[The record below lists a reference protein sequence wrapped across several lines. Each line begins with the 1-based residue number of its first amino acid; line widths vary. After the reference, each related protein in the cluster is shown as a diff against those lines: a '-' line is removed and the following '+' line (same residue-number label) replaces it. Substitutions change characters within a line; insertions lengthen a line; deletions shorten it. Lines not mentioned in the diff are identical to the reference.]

1 MLDLKWLREH
11 LEVVK
16 KAIKDRNLELDI
28 EPLLK
33 LDQRRREILVEV
45 EELKHIRNVTSSEI
59 AELKRQGKS
68 ADDKVLEM
76 REIASRIKEF
86 DKELAVCE
94 AKIKQMLLEIPNIP
108 HESVPIGLDERANK
122 TVRVW
127 GEPPKFAFKPRP
139 HWEIGKE
146 LGILD
151 FSRAAKIARTRFVLY
166 WDLGARLERA
176 LINFMLDLHIRE
188 HGYKEVFPPLLVNSE
203 TMTATG
209 QLPKFAEDLFKVESE
224 NLYLIPTAEVPV
236 TNIHRN
242 EILNGEDLPLK
253 YVAYTPCFRSEAGAY
268 GKETKGLIRHHQFNK
283 VELVKF
289 THPNQS
295 YQELESLT
303 NDAEKVLQKLG
314 IHYRVVLLSTGDLGF
329 SAAKTY
335 DLEVWLPGMGVY
347 KEISSCSNFT
357 DYQARR
363 GNIRFRER
371 PKAKL
376 MFVHTLNGS
385 GLAIGR
391 TVAAVLEN
399 YQQEDGSV
407 VIPEVLRPYIGVDRI
422 TFP

>member
-1 MLDLKWLREH
+1 MLDLKWLRGN
-11 LEVVK
+11 VGIVR
-16 KAIKDRNLELDI
+16 KAIKDRHLELDI
-28 EPLLK
+28 EPLLE
-33 LDQRRREILVEV
+33 LDQKRREILVEV
-45 EELKHIRNVTSSEI
+45 EELKHIRNVTSNEI
-59 AELKRQGKS
+59 AELKRKGES
-68 ADDKVLEM
+68 ADDKVLQM
-76 REIASRIKEF
+76 REIANRIKGL
-86 DKELAVCE
+86 DKELAAYE
-94 AKIKQMLLEIPNIP
+94 TEIKNLLLEVPNIP
-108 HESVPIGLDERANK
+108 HESVPVGPDETANK
-122 TVRVW
+122 TIRIW

-151 FSRAAKIARTRFVLY
+151 FSRAAKMARTRFVLY

-176 LINFMLDLHIRE
+176 LINFMLDLHIKE
-188 HGYKEVFPPLLVNSE
+188 HGYREVFPPLLVNSE

-209 QLPKFAEDLFKVESE
+209 QLPKFAEDLFKVENE

-236 TNIHRN
+236 TNIHRD

-303 NDAEKVLQKLG
+303 NDAERVLQKLG

-371 PKAKL
+371 PKAKP

-391 TVAAVLEN
+391 TVAAILEN
-399 YQQEDGSV
+399 YQQKDGSV
-407 VIPEVLRPYIGVDRI
+407 IIPEVLRPYIGVDRI
-422 TFP
+422 AFT